1 MPDERIGTAEAARII
16 GCSLSHA
23 RKCMRAA
30 GADIQRV
37 PRSGGVR
44 LMFLRSEAEAC
55 SPNKK
60 VFRKERE
67 IDFHDADCRW
77 HDDAP
82 YISKNG
88 SRALTELHVECKT
101 EAIREQLTE
110 ALETGDIVVC
120 SGDNSS
126 TRYKVL
132 REVATFVLV
141 NAKGMR

>member
-1 MPDERIGTAEAARII
+1 MSDERIGTAEAARIM

-60 VFRKERE
+60 VFRKEKE

-82 YISKNG
+82 YEKG

-101 EAIREQLTE
+101 KGIREQLTE
-110 ALETGDIVVC
+110 ALNTGDIVVC
-120 SGDNSS
+120 SGGDPS
-126 TRYKVL
+126 TRYKVI